1 MRKVIKIMG
10 IILGSLTSLVV
21 LLYGIAF
28 LAGKPEIGIA
38 QSLEMV
44 DRDGETFYV
53 SINDSTSEW
62 VTLEEVSPYFIDA
75 LLDTEDQ
82 YFYWHPG
89 FDLIGI
95 ARAAMIDLKNMNLN
109 QGASTITQ
117 QYVKNLFLTNEK
129 SWTRKFKEAFLTMQV
144 ETHYS
149 KDEILEGYLNT
160 VYFGHGCYGLEA
172 ASQYYFSQSSQ
183 SLNLSQASLLA
194 GMVNGPE
201 LYSPIKN
208 PELAKERQSVVLN
221 AMKNN
226 GHINEL
232 EYEATLA
239 SPIELQ
245 VQDQED
251 ENVTEGYYVDYV
263 KSELARLGFDDEQYR
278 SQGLKVYT
286 TMDTELQLTL
296 SRSITKYLGEDELQ
310 NAVVC
315 LKPYTSEILALSG
328 GNNYQDSQYNRA
340 LYAKRQMAST
350 VKPLLYYDA
359 LANGMDPLTT
369 FMSEKTTFQ
378 LANHE
383 TYSPQNFNDAYPN
396 QEITMINALATSD
409 NIYAVKTHLFLGT
422 NQLAQSLKDFGFSEV
437 KDNASL
443 ALGTV
448 DTSILQLA
456 GMYNTFASEGMYQEP
471 YAITRIENRNGEVL
485 YTHQEK
491 TEEKLDQDLCLVMNQ
506 MMTATF
512 DASLVGYA
520 TPTMLSFKTDQT
532 FAAKTGSSDWDSW
545 VVGFNPEILV
555 GIWTGYDD
563 MSPFP
568 EEHKTVAREIF
579 RDLTSFYMEGQ
590 EDVWYQPT
598 ANLVQVPID
607 PANGTLDPNGSIYWF
622 YNRPGD
628 LQIPDPT

>member
-1 MRKVIKIMG
+1 M
-10 IILGSLTSLVV
+10 
-21 LLYGIAF
+21 
-28 LAGKPEIGIA
+28 
-38 QSLEMV
+38 
-44 DRDGETFYV
+44 
-53 SINDSTSEW
+53 
-62 VTLEEVSPYFIDA
+62 
-75 LLDTEDQ
+75 
-82 YFYWHPG
+82 
-89 FDLIGI
+89 
-95 ARAAMIDLKNMNLN
+95 
-109 QGASTITQ
+109 
-117 QYVKNLFLTNEK
+117 
-129 SWTRKFKEAFLTMQV
+129 
-144 ETHYS
+144 
-149 KDEILEGYLNT
+149 
-160 VYFGHGCYGLEA
+160 
-172 ASQYYFSQSSQ
+172 
-183 SLNLSQASLLA
+183 
-194 GMVNGPE
+194 
-201 LYSPIKN
+201 
-208 PELAKERQSVVLN
+208 
-221 AMKNN
+221 
-226 GHINEL
+226 
-232 EYEATLA
+232 
-239 SPIELQ
+239 
-245 VQDQED
+245 
-251 ENVTEGYYVDYV
+251 
-263 KSELARLGFDDEQYR
+263 
-278 SQGLKVYT
+278 
-286 TMDTELQLTL
+286 
-296 SRSITKYLGEDELQ
+296 
-310 NAVVC
+310 AVVC

-520 TPTMLSFKTDQT
+520 PQPCSLLRPIRPLPPKQAAVTGTAGWLALIRRSWLASGQAMTICRLILRSTRPLPGKSF
-532 FAAKTGSSDWDSW
+532 
-545 VVGFNPEILV
+545 
-555 GIWTGYDD
+555 GI
-563 MSPFP
+563 
-568 EEHKTVAREIF
+568 
-579 RDLTSFYMEGQ
+579 
-590 EDVWYQPT
+590 
-598 ANLVQVPID
+598 
-607 PANGTLDPNGSIYWF
+607 
-622 YNRPGD
+622 
-628 LQIPDPT
+628 